1 MQYRLI
7 IIEIYKKK
15 SYNMFEVI
23 SMTNEI
29 RNELEL
35 MTNALKDKI
44 QIEKVILFGSQ
55 AYGNPKEDSD
65 IDLCIITEENKR
77 KIELIREI
85 RKIIKP
91 YKTHSMDILVYNL
104 NEFTEK
110 SSNFAGIEKVINEK
124 GVLIYG

>member
-1 MQYRLI
+1 MEKRYNV
-7 IIEIYKKK
+7 IEV
-15 SYNMFEVI
+15 NL
-23 SMTNEI
+23 MTNEI

-35 MTNALKDKI
+35 MTNALRDKI

-55 AYGNPKEDSD
+55 AYGSPKEDSD

-85 RKIIKP
+85 RRIIKP

-104 NEFTEK
+104 KEFSEK
-110 SSNFAGIEKVINEK
+110 SNNFAGIEKTINEK

>member
-1 MQYRLI
+1 
-7 IIEIYKKK
+7 
-15 SYNMFEVI
+15 
-23 SMTNEI
+23 MTNEI

-55 AYGNPKEDSD
+55 AYGTPKEDSD

>member
-1 MQYRLI
+1 MQYRFI
-7 IIEIYKKK
+7 IIEISKKK
-15 SYNMFEVI
+15 SYNMLEVR

>member
-1 MQYRLI
+1 MQYRFI
-7 IIEIYKKK
+7 IIEISKKK
-15 SYNMFEVI
+15 SYNMLEVRN
-23 SMTNEI
+23 MTNEI
-29 RNELEL
+29 RSELEL